1 MAQRPIFIAVIG
13 AGNEAPESALNAA
26 EEVGRLLAERGAVV
40 VCGGLNGV
48 MEAVS
53 RGAKHAGGRTIGVLP
68 GDDHEAANEWID
80 IPIPTGLGYARNA
93 IVVKSGDA
101 VIAIDGA
108 FGTLSEIGHAIADGK
123 TVVGLNTWEL
133 SRGSTPDGSIVTAES
148 PAAAVEIA
156 ISAAKKARGL

>member
-1 MAQRPIFIAVIG
+1 MIG

-26 EEVGRLLAERGAVV
+26 EEVGRLLAERGATV

-53 RGAKHAGGRTIGVLP
+53 RGARQAGGRTIGVLP

-93 IVVKSGDA
+93 VVVKTGDA
-101 VIAIDGA
+101 VIAIAGA
-108 FGTLSEIGHAIADGK
+108 FGTLSEIGHALGDGIP
-123 TVVGLNTWEL
+123 VVGLDTWSLARNGQADESML
-133 SRGSTPDGSIVTAES
+133 QASTPLE
-148 PAAAVEIA
+148 AVESA
-156 ISAAKKARGL
+156 LEAAKQRAYSQST